1 MSEYTE
7 SDRLDL
13 FARYLSYRYPYSAQ
27 FIIELGRSGKFP
39 QNLLSSGFAE
49 HDIGQALIY
58 ADNKIKGIACNAYP
72 DR

>member
-13 FARYLSYRYPYSAQ
+13 FARYLSYRYPHSAQ
-27 FIIELGRSGKFP
+27 CIINLGSVGKFP
-39 QNLLSSGFAE
+39 ENLLRSGFSE

-72 DR
+72 SN

>member
-1 MSEYTE
+1 MSDYTE

-13 FARYLSYRYPYSAQ
+13 FARYLSYRYPYSVQ
-27 FIIELGRSGKFP
+27 SIINLGSVGNFP
-39 QNLLSSGFAE
+39 ANLLRSGFAE
-49 HDIGQALIY
+49 HDIGQALNY